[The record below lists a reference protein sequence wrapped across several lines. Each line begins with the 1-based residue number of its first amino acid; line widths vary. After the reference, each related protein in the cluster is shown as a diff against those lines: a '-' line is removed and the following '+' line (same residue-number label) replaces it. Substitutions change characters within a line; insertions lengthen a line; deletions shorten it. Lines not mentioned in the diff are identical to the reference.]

1 MTLDEFRASLH
12 AGDPPPGLSAPLVA
26 LWHDARGDWDRAH
39 RVVMD
44 ATGEAAAWV
53 HAYLHRREG
62 DLDNARYWYRLA
74 KRPAAGDGL
83 ADEWTAIAT
92 ALLGSA
98 RR

>member
-1 MTLDEFRASLH
+1 MTLDDFRASLD
-12 AGDPPPGLSAPLVA
+12 AGEPPPGLAAPLVA

-39 RVVMD
+39 RAVMD
-44 ATGEAAAWV
+44 AKGEAAAWV
-53 HAYLHRREG
+53 HAYLHRKEG

-74 KRPAAGDGL
+74 KRPAAEGAL
-83 ADEWTAIAT
+83 EDEWTAIAV